1 MSSIS
6 CGIVGLPNVGKS
18 TLFNALLKKQQA
30 LAANYP
36 FATIEPNVG
45 VVPVPDDRLQ
55 KLAEI
60 TAQEI
65 AGPAARSSQ
74 SAPASLADAANA
86 DARSGSP
93 PLASPA
99 LPPIIPATVEFV
111 DIAGLVKGAAEGA
124 GLGNKFLSHIREVS
138 VISHVVR
145 AFVDEN
151 VIREGSSDPENDYA
165 VIQTELILA
174 DLQSAMNQESRSK
187 NQGEKVLLKRIIDD
201 LNAGMP
207 VRQIRFS
214 DEEKELV
221 KQMFFLTAKPEIIVL
236 NVNED
241 DYSLINIPLLVAKY
255 AELLTIPESRFIVI
269 CAKIEAELA
278 NLSEDEQKDYL
289 KDLGLATSG
298 LERLI
303 QKAYQELGLISFL
316 TAGEKEVRAWTMKK
330 GGNAVEAAGEI
341 HTDFMKKF
349 IKAEVVSY
357 EDYVDVGGRKKAREA
372 GKARLE
378 GKDYIISDGD
388 VIEFKIGS

>member
-1 MSSIS
+1 MILIGKLS
-6 CGIVGLPNVGKS
+6 CTHNAHDIITLMNLSVGIVGLPNVGKS

-45 VVPVPDDRLQ
+45 IVPMPDERLV

-60 TAQEI
+60 VAVEES
-65 AGPAARSSQ
+65 P
-74 SAPASLADAANA
+74 SLS
-86 DARSGSP
+86 SGSTGKPIRP
-93 PLASPA
+93 PLRPA
-99 LPPIIPATVEFV
+99 VVQFV

-138 VISHVVR
+138 VIAHVVR
-145 AFVDEN
+145 AFTDEN

-174 DLQSAMNQESRSK
+174 DLQSAQNIESRSK
-187 NQGEKVLLKRIIDD
+187 NQEEKNILHRIVEG
-201 LNAGMP
+201 LNTGLP
-207 VRQIRFS
+207 VRNIRFS
-214 DEEKELV
+214 EEEREFVRSL
-221 KQMFFLTAKPEIIVL
+221 FFLTNKKEIIVL

-241 DYSLINIPLLVAKY
+241 EYTLANIPTVISRYADLLQV
-255 AELLTIPESRFIVI
+255 PESKFIVI
-269 CAKIEAELA
+269 CAKIESELA
-278 NLSEDEQKDYL
+278 NLSGEEQKEYL

-303 QKAYQELGLISFL
+303 QKAYEKLGLISFL
-316 TAGEKEVRAWTMKK
+316 TAGAKEVRAWTINK
-330 GGNAVEAAGEI
+330 GSSAVQAAGEI

-357 EDYVDVGGRKKAREA
+357 EDYVAIGGRKKAREL
-372 GKARLE
+372 GKALLH
-378 GKDYIISDGD
+378 GKEYIVQDGD
-388 VIEFKIGS
+388 VLEFKIGG